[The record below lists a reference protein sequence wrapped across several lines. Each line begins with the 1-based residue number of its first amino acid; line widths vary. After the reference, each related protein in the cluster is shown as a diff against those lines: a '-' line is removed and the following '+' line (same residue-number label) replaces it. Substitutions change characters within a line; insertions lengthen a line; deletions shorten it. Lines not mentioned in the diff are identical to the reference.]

1 MLAPSSL
8 QNPSKALTWVLA
20 LLAASVMGGV
30 HAADVEPTNFLMEMD
45 QVLPAQQQAYEA
57 GIQKYNQCL
66 SQNGFPL
73 ARNAWAQETGKLFA
87 YTYMSGPAIWKDFDT
102 ILAAE
107 KACLSVKQSD
117 VNPYLE
123 SENRRF
129 WNLSPDLSN
138 LSKDMMTA
146 VPPMMEF
153 KYFTL
158 KSGIKPYTDFTDDLA
173 EFTVAEKKSTW
184 PGHYMMLSNTDNDD
198 GEPDFI
204 IIREYQSIADLG
216 EKIDLFYPQYLA
228 MLQRQLGKA
237 KVASM
242 LKDINE
248 AVVNSYYELDSYQ
261 PELSIAHN

>member
-1 MLAPSSL
+1 MLAPFSL
-8 QNPSKALTWVLA
+8 QNPGKALAWTLA
-20 LLAASVMGGV
+20 LLAASLMSSAR
-30 HAADVEPTNFLMEMD
+30 AAEADPTNFLMETD

-57 GIQKYNQCL
+57 GVQKYNQCL

-73 ARNAWAQETGKLFA
+73 ARNAWAHENGKLFA
-87 YTYMSGPAIWKDFDT
+87 YTYMSGPAIWKNFDE

-107 KACLSVKQSD
+107 RACLSIKQSD

-123 SENRRF
+123 SENRRI
-129 WNLSPDLSN
+129 WNLSPELSN
-138 LSKDMMTA
+138 LSKDMATA

-173 EFTVAEKKSTW
+173 KFTVAEKKSTW

-204 IIREYQSIADLG
+204 ILRQYQSIADLG
-216 EKIDLFYPQYLA
+216 EKLDLFYPQYLA
-228 MLQRQLGKA
+228 MLQHQLGKA
-237 KVASM
+237 KVAAM
-242 LKDINE
+242 LKDIND
-248 AVVNSYYELDSYQ
+248 AIADAYYDLDSYRA
-261 PELSIAHN
+261 ELSIARK